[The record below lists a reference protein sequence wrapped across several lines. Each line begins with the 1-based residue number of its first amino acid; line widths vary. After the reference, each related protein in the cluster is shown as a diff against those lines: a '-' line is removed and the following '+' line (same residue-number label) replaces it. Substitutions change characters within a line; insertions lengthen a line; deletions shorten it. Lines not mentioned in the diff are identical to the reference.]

1 MARAAESQEK
11 SMEEILASIRRVIA
25 EDESE
30 KLGQRPVKAAS
41 VEVKA
46 DVAAASAEQR
56 PVKAASVEVK
66 ADVTAASAEPERAT
80 GDSRSPPPQESPAA
94 GNVRPGTA
102 KAAHSSTILDLTDPM
117 ASSASG
123 SVAPVIDSG
132 LAPTPPPPIDHVA
145 SNKALSVTQSRG
157 THDERRGLMSS
168 ATIAAVDSAFN
179 ALAETVLV
187 HNARTLDDMV
197 REMLRPILKFWLEDN
212 LPGIVERLVRT
223 EIDRVSRGRGGW
235 GVHLATGEIALAF
248 LPLAVAGSGGSLS
261 ARARKPAFPD
271 GFLNGNDIACWHKAE
286 VLHVWYFNTNEL
298 AMLLFR

>member
-1 MARAAESQEK
+1 MTRAAESQEK

-25 EDESE
+25 EDESQ
-30 KLGQRPVKAAS
+30 KLAQHPVKTAS

-66 ADVTAASAEPERAT
+66 ADVAAASAEPERAT
-80 GDSRSPPPQESPAA
+80 GDSRSPPAQESRAA
-94 GNVRPGTA
+94 RNVLPGTA
-102 KAAHSSTILDLTDPM
+102 KAAHSFTILDLTDPM

-123 SVAPVIDSG
+123 SAAPIIDTSP
-132 LAPTPPPPIDHVA
+132 APTPPPPIDHAA

-223 EIDRVSRGRGGW
+223 EIDRVSRDRGG
-235 GVHLATGEIALAF
+235 
-248 LPLAVAGSGGSLS
+248 
-261 ARARKPAFPD
+261 
-271 GFLNGNDIACWHKAE
+271 
-286 VLHVWYFNTNEL
+286 
-298 AMLLFR
+298 